1 MMLFVGVR
9 WTFPPPGAPNFRALS
24 LQCLQK
30 PSLHVHLSIMN
41 KKLMFNICM
50 FFDKKHIAMFLFPH
64 KWFKRKWS
72 EVHDIHLNR
81 KLLFYF
87 QKLLCMKRLFRARG
101 RPEWP
106 EQLACGEPRL
116 CVCSP
121 APVQLTFPIK
131 APLVA
136 IKAQN
141 AKRGSLKWVAET
153 ERSQADILSAIVWI
167 RWRKQEMD
175 YSAS

>member
-1 MMLFVGVR
+1 
-9 WTFPPPGAPNFRALS
+9 
-24 LQCLQK
+24 
-30 PSLHVHLSIMN
+30 
-41 KKLMFNICM
+41 
-50 FFDKKHIAMFLFPH
+50 
-64 KWFKRKWS
+64 
-72 EVHDIHLNR
+72 
-81 KLLFYF
+81 
-87 QKLLCMKRLFRARG
+87 MKRLFRARG

-141 AKRGSLKWVAET
+141 AKRGSLKLDWQSRVNLRTAYN
-153 ERSQADILSAIVWI
+153 ADTAFQKPPVYTMT
-167 RWRKQEMD
+167 KQ
-175 YSAS
+175 YGVI